1 MSGTITRRPRAES
14 DLVDIWSYI
23 ADENEAAA
31 DRLLGKIEGV
41 LAMLAQH
48 PLAGRARPELHREL
62 RSFPCGSYVVFYLPQ
77 PDGIEV
83 VRVLSGFLDL
93 DQVEF
98 Q

>member
-77 PDGIEV
+77 SDGIEV